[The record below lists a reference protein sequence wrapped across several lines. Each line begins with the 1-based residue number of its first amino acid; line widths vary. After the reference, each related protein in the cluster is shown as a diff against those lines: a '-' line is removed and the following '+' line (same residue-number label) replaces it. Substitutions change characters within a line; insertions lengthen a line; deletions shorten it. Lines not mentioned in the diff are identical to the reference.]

1 MKRRGAVAIAMTMAS
16 VPCVAA
22 EGPPMV
28 IGVVT
33 DMSGVY
39 ADFNGQGL
47 VTAVEMAVK
56 DHGGQ
61 VLGRPIQVLSFDP
74 QEKPVNASSKV
85 REWIDRD
92 HASMVME
99 GTTSAIAIGIQKLT
113 EQKKTIFFAFSG
125 TAALTNEDCSPYG
138 IQYAWN
144 NYAMS
149 HGVGKAE
156 TKPGDKWFFLTADY
170 TFGKSLEAEATK
182 VVEAA
187 GGKVVGSTRHP
198 IGAADFSS
206 YLLQAQSAGAT
217 VLGLANAGRDAQ
229 NSVMQANEFGLAASN
244 IRVQPLVLFDE
255 SPTYRY

>member
-1 MKRRGAVAIAMTMAS
+1 
-16 VPCVAA
+16 
-22 EGPPMV
+22 MV